1 VRRLRWHDYI
11 TTNIYWLGLM
21 TVLQSNGLI
30 VPLLVQKFVG
40 PEQQATAFGRLRLYT
55 LMVAL
60 LVQTLIGILSDR
72 STLQW
77 GRRRPFILVG
87 TLLNMAGMIAI
98 GLSPGYWF
106 IFGAVM
112 LSQIA
117 SNIAHGAEQGL
128 IPDLVPKDHRGRFSG
143 IKSVMELPVPV
154 IIVALTIGNL
164 IAEGRMWTGILVA
177 TSILFLSMTITMF
190 VREEPL
196 REPPGPLD
204 WKPFGRIVAMTLVF
218 LIVILGLG
226 KCVEGIS
233 SLLDNVDSVTTL
245 LVVMGI
251 TGLLAMI
258 TTVVGGVWACVHIS
272 IGREKAQ
279 RYSSFTWWVINRL
292 AFLVGA
298 TNLSAFAI
306 YFLQARLGLEDEAA
320 AKPASQLMMVIGI
333 WILLCALLSG
343 WLTDRVGRKQLVAL
357 SGVAAAVG
365 VLVLVLVPNMTMIY
379 VGGCIIGAA
388 TGTFFAANWALGTD
402 VVPKE
407 EAGRY
412 LGISNLAGAG
422 AGAVG
427 SYIGGPIADY
437 FTVHVPQSPGL
448 GYLLI
453 FAIYGILFLLS
464 AFVLIQVQEVWKPKS

>member
-1 VRRLRWHDYI
+1 MRRLRWHDYI
-11 TTNIYWLGLM
+11 TINIYWLGLM

-60 LVQTLIGILSDR
+60 LVQALIGMLSDR
-72 STLQW
+72 STLRW

-87 TLLNMAGMIAI
+87 TLLNMAGMVAI
-98 GLSPGYWF
+98 GLSSGYWF
-106 IFGAVM
+106 LFGAVM

-117 SNIAHGAEQGL
+117 SNVAHGAEQGL
-128 IPDLVPKDHRGRFSG
+128 IPDMVPKDHRGRFSG
-143 IKSVMELPVPV
+143 VKSVMELLPV
-154 IIVALTIGNL
+154 IIIALTIGKL
-164 IAEGRMWTGILVA
+164 IAEGQMWAGILVA
-177 TSILFLSMTITMF
+177 TGILFLSMTITMF

-204 WKPFGRIVAMTLVF
+204 WKPLGRLVAMTLVF
-218 LIVILGLG
+218 LIIILGLG
-226 KCVEGIS
+226 EGVEGIS
-233 SLLDNVDSVTTL
+233 RLLDNVDSVTTL

-251 TGLLAMI
+251 TGLLAMVAA
-258 TTVVGGVWACVHIS
+258 VVVGVWACVRIS
-272 IGREKAQ
+272 IGREKAR
-279 RYSSFTWWVINRL
+279 RYPSFTWWVINRL
-292 AFLVGA
+292 AFLIGA
-298 TNLSAFAI
+298 NSLSAFAI
-306 YFLQARLGLEDEAA
+306 YFLQARMGLQGEAA
-320 AKPASQLMMVIGI
+320 AKPAAQLMMVIGI
-333 WILLCALLSG
+333 LILLCALLSG
-343 WLTDRVGRKQLVAL
+343 WLTDRVGRKRLVAL
-357 SGVAAAVG
+357 GGAAAAVG
-365 VLVLVLVPNMTMIY
+365 VLVLVLAPNMTVIY

-388 TGTFFAANWALGTD
+388 TGTFFAANWAMGTD

-427 SYIGGPIADY
+427 GYIGGPIADY

-464 AFVLIQVQEVWKPKS
+464 VFVLMPVQEIWKTES

>member
-1 VRRLRWHDYI
+1 MRRLRWYDYI
-11 TTNIYWLGLM
+11 TINIYWLGLM

-60 LVQTLIGILSDR
+60 LVQALIGMLSDR
-72 STLQW
+72 STLRW

-87 TLLNMAGMIAI
+87 TLLNMAGMVAI
-98 GLSPGYWF
+98 GISSGYWF
-106 IFGAVM
+106 LFGAVM

-117 SNIAHGAEQGL
+117 SNVAHGAEQGL

-143 IKSVMELPVPV
+143 AKSVMELLPV

-164 IAEGRMWTGILVA
+164 IAEGQMWAGILVA
-177 TSILFLSMTITMF
+177 TGILFLSMTITMF

-204 WKPFGRIVAMTLVF
+204 WKPLGRLVAMTLVF

-226 KCVEGIS
+226 EGVEGIS
-233 SLLDNVDSVTTL
+233 RLLDNVDSVTTL
-245 LVVMGI
+245 LIVMGI
-251 TGLLAMI
+251 AGLLAMVAA
-258 TTVVGGVWACVHIS
+258 VVVGVWACVRIS
-272 IGREKAQ
+272 IGREKAR
-279 RYSSFTWWVINRL
+279 RYPSFTWWVINRL
-292 AFLVGA
+292 AFLIGA
-298 TNLSAFAI
+298 NSLSAFAI
-306 YFLQARLGLEDEAA
+306 YFLQARMGLQGEAA
-320 AKPASQLMMVIGI
+320 AKPAAQLMMVIGI
-333 WILLCALLSG
+333 LILLCALLSG
-343 WLTDRVGRKQLVAL
+343 WLTDRVGRKRLVAL

-365 VLVLVLVPNMTMIY
+365 VLVLVLSPNMTVIY

-388 TGTFFAANWALGTD
+388 TGTFFTANWALGTD

-412 LGISNLAGAG
+412 LGISHLAGAG

-427 SYIGGPIADY
+427 GYIGGPIADY

-464 AFVLIQVQEVWKPKS
+464 AFVLVQVQEVWKTQS

>member
-1 VRRLRWHDYI
+1 MRRLRWHDYI
-11 TTNIYWLGLM
+11 TINIYWLGLM

-60 LVQTLIGILSDR
+60 LVQALIGMLSDR
-72 STLQW
+72 STLRW

-87 TLLNMAGMIAI
+87 TLLNMAGMVAI
-98 GLSPGYWF
+98 GISSGYWF
-106 IFGAVM
+106 LFGAVM

-117 SNIAHGAEQGL
+117 SNVAHGAEQGL

-143 IKSVMELPVPV
+143 VKSVMELLPV
-154 IIVALTIGNL
+154 IIIALTIGKL
-164 IAEGRMWTGILVA
+164 IAEGQMWAGILVA
-177 TSILFLSMTITMF
+177 TGILFLSMTITMF

-204 WKPFGRIVAMTLVF
+204 WKPLGRLVAMTLVF

-226 KCVEGIS
+226 EGVEGIS
-233 SLLDNVDSVTTL
+233 RLLDNVDSVTTL
-245 LVVMGI
+245 LIVMGI
-251 TGLLAMI
+251 AGLLAMVAAVI
-258 TTVVGGVWACVHIS
+258 VGVWACVRIS
-272 IGREKAQ
+272 IGREKAR
-279 RYSSFTWWVINRL
+279 RYPSFTWWVINRL
-292 AFLVGA
+292 AFLIGA
-298 TNLSAFAI
+298 NSLSAFAI
-306 YFLQARLGLEDEAA
+306 YFLQARMGLQGEAA
-320 AKPASQLMMVIGI
+320 AKPAAQLMMVIGI
-333 WILLCALLSG
+333 LILLCALLSG
-343 WLTDRVGRKQLVAL
+343 WLTDRVGRKRLVAL

-365 VLVLVLVPNMTMIY
+365 VLVLVLAPNMTVIY

-388 TGTFFAANWALGTD
+388 TGTFFTANWAMGTD

-427 SYIGGPIADY
+427 GYIGGPIADY
-437 FTVHVPQSPGL
+437 FTIHVPQSPGL

-453 FAIYGILFLLS
+453 FAIYGMLFLLS
-464 AFVLIQVQEVWKPKS
+464 AFVLSQVQEVWKTES